1 VKIFL
6 VVRVFEILGS
16 AILCLSAPKKQTD
29 ICSRMNNLFG
39 IVSIGGDGSACDLS
53 LSLLRGMPVFDSGCS
68 EMDGSA
74 VLRLIATGVWKNSF
88 RPD

>member
-1 VKIFL
+1 MDTGCIPPNCQLFSVH
-6 VVRVFEILGS
+6 VS
-16 AILCLSAPKKQTD
+16 TKKQTD
-29 ICSRMNNLFG
+29 IYSRMNNLSG

-53 LSLLRGMPVFDSGCS
+53 ISLLRGMPVFDSGCS

-74 VLRLIATGVWKNSF
+74 VLRFIATGVWKNSF

>member
-1 VKIFL
+1 MVREKNKTRAKSKKISRVKIFL

-39 IVSIGGDGSACDLS
+39 IVSMRPLQNKEVEGRGVLGIKGASERGGSK
-53 LSLLRGMPVFDSGCS
+53 
-68 EMDGSA
+68 E
-74 VLRLIATGVWKNSF
+74 
-88 RPD
+88 